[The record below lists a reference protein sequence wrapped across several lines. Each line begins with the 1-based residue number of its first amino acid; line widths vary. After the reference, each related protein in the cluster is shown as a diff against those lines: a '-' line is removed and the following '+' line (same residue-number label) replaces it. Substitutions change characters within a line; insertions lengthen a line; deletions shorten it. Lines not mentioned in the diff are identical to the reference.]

1 MTIKFANGLNLK
13 KIILSVV
20 NLNKM
25 ALMIYIPLL
34 VNISSK
40 VNDDHA
46 IVQRHREATEEGEL
60 KGVPINILGKE
71 K

>member
-1 MTIKFANGLNLK
+1 M
-13 KIILSVV
+13 V
-20 NLNKM
+20 NLDKK

-60 KGVPINILGKE
+60 KGVPMNVLGKE

>member
-1 MTIKFANGLNLK
+1 LNLK
-13 KIILSVV
+13 NIILSVV
-20 NLNKM
+20 NLDKK

-34 VNISSK
+34 VNTSCK

-46 IVQRHREATEEGEL
+46 TVQRHREATEKGEL
-60 KGVPINILGKE
+60 KGVPMNVLGKE

>member
-1 MTIKFANGLNLK
+1 M
-13 KIILSVV
+13 V
-20 NLNKM
+20 NLDKM

-34 VNISSK
+34 VNISCK

-60 KGVPINILGKE
+60 KGVPMNILGKE